1 VLRAT
6 EPVRATRLLGVG
18 GRPGIFNWRAIEA
31 DALIALGRL
40 GDAELA
46 LDEFEGAV
54 PRPGLRSAALM
65 LARCRGNLAVAS
77 GDAAQAAA
85 MFERAHVIQT
95 DVSMPF
101 EHAVFEPRRR
111 PPLAGGRESAGGY
124 RTTRSGAPALLRPRS
139 RALRTGLR
147 QGTGV
152 PAK

>member
-101 EHAVFEPRRR
+101 EQRRSNTTFATSTSSSTSPPAGRSPRLFARAV
-111 PPLAGGRESAGGY
+111 A
-124 RTTRSGAPALLRPRS
+124 
-139 RALRTGLR
+139 
-147 QGTGV
+147 
-152 PAK
+152 